1 MQTATKSSKPDYRR
15 ALTCAALATIT
26 SLGMFSLVAN
36 LMTPMFAGIQLLAGE
51 PAAHQSQSINF
62 EDTVCVQTAH
72 TDDTTESRPAA
83 I

>member
-1 MQTATKSSKPDYRR
+1 MQTASKNSQPDYRR

-36 LMTPMFAGIQLLAGE
+36 LMTPMFAGIQLLARE
-51 PAAHQSQSINF
+51 PAAQQTPSIGF

-72 TDDTTESRPAA
+72 TDDTESRRSV

>member
-1 MQTATKSSKPDYRR
+1 MQTATRSSKPDYRR

-51 PAAHQSQSINF
+51 PAAQQMQSINF

-72 TDDTTESRPAA
+72 TEETIESRPSA